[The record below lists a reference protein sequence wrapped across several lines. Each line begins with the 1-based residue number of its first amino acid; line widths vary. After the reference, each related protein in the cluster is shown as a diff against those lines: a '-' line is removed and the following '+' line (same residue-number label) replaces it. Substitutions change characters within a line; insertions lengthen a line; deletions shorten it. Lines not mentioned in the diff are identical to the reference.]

1 MTGLKIGLIILAAG
15 ASTRLGQPKQLLL
28 FNGKTLLTHT
38 IEQGLSSG
46 CRPIIVVLGS
56 QAEKI
61 KLEINSYPI
70 FTVKNPNLELGM
82 SSSIQTGLK
91 ELKRIQPDSKGVV
104 ITLCDQPFISSS
116 IIDKLVETYQ
126 QTQPLMVVSEYNNIL
141 GVPALFSNRLF
152 KELMNLDTTTGA
164 KYLIKKYPNERSI
177 VPFPLGNFDID
188 TPQDYENLLNFN
200 YESES

>member
-70 FTVKNPNLELGM
+70 FTVKNPNWELGM
-82 SSSIQTGLK
+82 SASIQTGLK
-91 ELKRIQPDSKGVV
+91 ELQRIQPDSKGVV

-164 KYLIKKYPNERSI
+164 KYLIHKYSHHRSI
-177 VPFPLGNFDID
+177 VPFPLGIFDID

-200 YESES
+200 SESES